1 MINLFFEESH
11 DKIKNACALSF
22 CEILDYCF
30 DNKVCKGGHKAAPL
44 LTDPLFEILR
54 SAINH
59 QQRQFAANILRK
71 MCLHYQGDSQVVDAN
86 LVKDIVTTGISKKIY
101 DSDFLMTISELIQ
114 QYGITEVLGVN
125 SAQAIPYFVNSLNSN
140 ITGNNAIGKVQRDQ
154 NVLASLWVLE
164 TVARDLQ
171 TEANINYVKVI
182 GENFN
187 TLVQDTINK
196 MRNES
201 NHIYQAGTKT
211 TNEWKKLMV
220 RIASLA
226 KSPTDQVV
234 N

>member
-1 MINLFFEESH
+1 
-11 DKIKNACALSF
+11 
-22 CEILDYCF
+22 
-30 DNKVCKGGHKAAPL
+30 
-44 LTDPLFEILR
+44 
-54 SAINH
+54 
-59 QQRQFAANILRK
+59 